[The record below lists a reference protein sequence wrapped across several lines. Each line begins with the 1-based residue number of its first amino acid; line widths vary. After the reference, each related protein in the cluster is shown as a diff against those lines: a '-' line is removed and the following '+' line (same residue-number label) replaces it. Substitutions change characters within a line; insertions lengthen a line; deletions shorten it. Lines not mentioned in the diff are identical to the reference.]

1 MRSRVTCGIE
11 RPGTSFS
18 TTETVAGFRPKWA
31 ANFFRLVVPAIRC
44 FSFIDWPLCP
54 GAEFLPP
61 LFFCRSRAEH
71 RLQGNTRENRSR
83 QNEHTSSSN
92 QQLELRLCL
101 RLEIQADEAHTAPR
115 RHAPSQPP
123 HPQSHAGRN
132 RLPAPRDAAARPA
145 IGPDAL

>member
-54 GAEFLPP
+54 GAEFWSP
-61 LFFCRSRAEH
+61 LLSCHCQAEH
-71 RLQGNTRENRSR
+71 RRQGNTRKNRSR
-83 QNEHTSSSN
+83 QNEQESSSN
-92 QQLELRLCL
+92 GRLEWLLCL
-101 RLEIQADEAHTAPR
+101 RLEIQAGEGHTSPR
-115 RHAPSQPP
+115 RHSPSQHPP
-123 HPQSHAGRN
+123 PQSHAGR
-132 RLPAPRDAAARPA
+132 
-145 IGPDAL
+145 